1 MPEPL
6 IRSISDTARWV
17 AYHRATESA
26 RPDAIFRDPYAGRL
40 AGERGKL
47 IARELHQNDWAI
59 AVRTYLFDK
68 AIREMLARGQV
79 DVVINLAAGL
89 DSRPYRLDLPPSL
102 QWVEIDLPEILT
114 SKQEELAAETPK
126 CKLEVLKENLADQS
140 RRREVFSDLNR
151 RGQNIMVMSEG
162 LLIYLDEDKVTSLA
176 ADLHSQPQFRY
187 WLVEVMSPVVIQ
199 WVNRRWRHHFE
210 AANSLMSFAP
220 TDWRKFFSDR
230 GWEVVNF
237 ENLAQTAK
245 DVHRAPAIMRLS
257 SFVTSFFPKLQQK
270 QTRLWETGVALLR
283 RA

>member
-1 MPEPL
+1 MTEPL

-47 IARELHQNDWAI
+47 IAGRLHENDWAI

-68 AIREMLARGQV
+68 AIREILSRGSV
-79 DVVINLAAGL
+79 DMVINLAAGL

-114 SKQEELAAETPK
+114 SKQKELAAETPK
-126 CKLEVLKENLADQS
+126 CKLDVLKEDLADQS

-237 ENLAQTAK
+237 ANLAEAAE
-245 DVHRAPAIMRLS
+245 DVHRAPMLMRLS
-257 SFVTSFFPKLQQK
+257 RFVTSFFPKLQQK